1 MKFYLALWLGK
12 IINLLIRMIDKSRGS
27 NLSGEKAIVVDPQM
41 IKKFK
46 GVDCSRM
53 LFITGTNGKS
63 TTNNLVYHIFREN
76 GYDVVSNLEGA
87 NLMAGIATALI
98 KRSSIFGR
106 IKGDFFIFEVDERYL
121 ASVYALLPAENILV
135 TNLQKDQVH
144 RNGDPDFIYRKI
156 SPVVEKA
163 ARVFLN
169 GDEPRSFALSSLNP
183 SYVTYGVEKH
193 SEAFMKDGTFP
204 TMACPVCH
212 GSRLKPEVLSI
223 LVGGKN
229 ICQVTALTVRDCLKF
244 FADLQLSERQQF
256 IAKQVLKEICARLQ
270 FLNDVGLDYLTL
282 DRSAGTLSGGE
293 AQRIRLATQ
302 IGSGLTGVLYILD
315 EPSIGLHQ
323 RDNGKLLETLKHLR
337 DLGNTL
343 IVVEHDEET
352 MYAADQIIDIG
363 PGAGEHG
370 GEVVAQGTAEE
381 IKQVENS
388 VTGTYLSGRKFI
400 PVPKKRRQCDGRFL
414 TIKGA
419 RANNLKN
426 IDVKIPLGV
435 FTVVTGVSGSG
446 KSTLIND
453 ILYNTLGS
461 KLNGARLRPAE
472 HDTIEG
478 IELTDKVIN
487 IDQSPIGR
495 TPRSNPATYTGVFDF
510 IRELFSQTNEAKM
523 RGYKAGR
530 FSFNVKGGR
539 CEACKGDGMNK
550 IEMNFLPDVYVPC
563 EVCHGARYNR
573 DTLEVHYKG
582 KNIAEVLDMTVSEA
596 CEFFKNLPRI
606 YRKLEVLEDVGLGY
620 IHLGQAAT
628 TLSGGEAQRV
638 KLCW

>member
-156 SPVVEKA
+156 SPVVERA

-212 GSRLKPEVLSI
+212 GRIEFDYYNNDGMGGFRCLSCGLRQGEARYRAEDI
-223 LVGGKN
+223 SFADKTFTVDGTEFNMPYDIPYMLYNYAAAIAVAREMGGIPMDSVAGAFKNFKNVGG
-229 ICQVTALTVRDCLKF
+229 
-244 FADLQLSERQQF
+244 
-256 IAKQVLKEICARLQ
+256 
-270 FLNDVGLDYLTL
+270 
-282 DRSAGTLSGGE
+282 
-293 AQRIRLATQ
+293 
-302 IGSGLTGVLYILD
+302 
-315 EPSIGLHQ
+315 
-323 RDNGKLLETLKHLR
+323 
-337 DLGNTL
+337 
-343 IVVEHDEET
+343 
-352 MYAADQIIDIG
+352 
-363 PGAGEHG
+363 
-370 GEVVAQGTAEE
+370 
-381 IKQVENS
+381 
-388 VTGTYLSGRKFI
+388 
-400 PVPKKRRQCDGRFL
+400 
-414 TIKGA
+414 
-419 RANNLKN
+419 
-426 IDVKIPLGV
+426 
-435 FTVVTGVSGSG
+435 
-446 KSTLIND
+446 
-453 ILYNTLGS
+453 
-461 KLNGARLRPAE
+461 
-472 HDTIEG
+472 
-478 IELTDKVIN
+478 
-487 IDQSPIGR
+487 
-495 TPRSNPATYTGVFDF
+495 
-510 IRELFSQTNEAKM
+510 
-523 RGYKAGR
+523 
-530 FSFNVKGGR
+530 
-539 CEACKGDGMNK
+539 
-550 IEMNFLPDVYVPC
+550 
-563 EVCHGARYNR
+563 RY
-573 DTLEVHYKG
+573 
-582 KNIAEVLDMTVSEA
+582 
-596 CEFFKNLPRI
+596 
-606 YRKLEVLEDVGLGY
+606 EVLEFEGKTIKYMRIKQENPETLQTSLNIIAQDKTPKTVCLGMGHIPDVIPSYTNTFYTFDCDFSGVTESNVEDYMSFTEYVCYDVAERLIYAGVPREKIKIMNTEDGDVIFDAVRNAKTDNIY
-620 IHLGQAAT
+620 LITWIHTFHDLQKKVN
-628 TLSGGEAQRV
+628 LKE
-638 KLCW
+638 KE

>member
-98 KRSSIFGR
+98 KQSSIFGR

-212 GSRLKPEVLSI
+212 GRIEFDYYNNDGMGGFRCLSCGLRQGEARYRAEDI
-223 LVGGKN
+223 SFADKTFTVDGTEFNMPYDIPYMLYNYAAAIAVAREMGGIPMDSVACAFKNFKNVGG
-229 ICQVTALTVRDCLKF
+229 
-244 FADLQLSERQQF
+244 
-256 IAKQVLKEICARLQ
+256 
-270 FLNDVGLDYLTL
+270 
-282 DRSAGTLSGGE
+282 
-293 AQRIRLATQ
+293 
-302 IGSGLTGVLYILD
+302 
-315 EPSIGLHQ
+315 
-323 RDNGKLLETLKHLR
+323 
-337 DLGNTL
+337 
-343 IVVEHDEET
+343 
-352 MYAADQIIDIG
+352 
-363 PGAGEHG
+363 
-370 GEVVAQGTAEE
+370 
-381 IKQVENS
+381 
-388 VTGTYLSGRKFI
+388 
-400 PVPKKRRQCDGRFL
+400 
-414 TIKGA
+414 
-419 RANNLKN
+419 
-426 IDVKIPLGV
+426 
-435 FTVVTGVSGSG
+435 
-446 KSTLIND
+446 
-453 ILYNTLGS
+453 
-461 KLNGARLRPAE
+461 
-472 HDTIEG
+472 
-478 IELTDKVIN
+478 
-487 IDQSPIGR
+487 
-495 TPRSNPATYTGVFDF
+495 
-510 IRELFSQTNEAKM
+510 
-523 RGYKAGR
+523 
-530 FSFNVKGGR
+530 
-539 CEACKGDGMNK
+539 
-550 IEMNFLPDVYVPC
+550 
-563 EVCHGARYNR
+563 RY
-573 DTLEVHYKG
+573 
-582 KNIAEVLDMTVSEA
+582 
-596 CEFFKNLPRI
+596 
-606 YRKLEVLEDVGLGY
+606 EVLEFEGKTIKYMRIKQENPETLQTSLNIIAQDKTPKTVCLGMGHIPDVIPSYTNTFYTFDCDFSGVTESNVEDYMSFTEYVCYDVAERLIYAGVPREKIKIMNTEDGDVIFDAVRNAKTDNIY
-620 IHLGQAAT
+620 LITWIHTFHDLQKKVN
-628 TLSGGEAQRV
+628 LKE
-638 KLCW
+638 KE

>member
-212 GSRLKPEVLSI
+212 GRIEFDYYNNDGMGGFRCLSCGLRQGEARYRAEDI
-223 LVGGKN
+223 SFADKTFTVDGTEFNMPYDIPYMLYNYAAAIAVAREMGGIPMASVAGAFKNFKNVGG
-229 ICQVTALTVRDCLKF
+229 
-244 FADLQLSERQQF
+244 
-256 IAKQVLKEICARLQ
+256 
-270 FLNDVGLDYLTL
+270 
-282 DRSAGTLSGGE
+282 
-293 AQRIRLATQ
+293 
-302 IGSGLTGVLYILD
+302 
-315 EPSIGLHQ
+315 
-323 RDNGKLLETLKHLR
+323 
-337 DLGNTL
+337 
-343 IVVEHDEET
+343 
-352 MYAADQIIDIG
+352 
-363 PGAGEHG
+363 
-370 GEVVAQGTAEE
+370 
-381 IKQVENS
+381 
-388 VTGTYLSGRKFI
+388 
-400 PVPKKRRQCDGRFL
+400 
-414 TIKGA
+414 
-419 RANNLKN
+419 
-426 IDVKIPLGV
+426 
-435 FTVVTGVSGSG
+435 
-446 KSTLIND
+446 
-453 ILYNTLGS
+453 
-461 KLNGARLRPAE
+461 
-472 HDTIEG
+472 
-478 IELTDKVIN
+478 
-487 IDQSPIGR
+487 
-495 TPRSNPATYTGVFDF
+495 
-510 IRELFSQTNEAKM
+510 
-523 RGYKAGR
+523 
-530 FSFNVKGGR
+530 
-539 CEACKGDGMNK
+539 
-550 IEMNFLPDVYVPC
+550 
-563 EVCHGARYNR
+563 RY
-573 DTLEVHYKG
+573 
-582 KNIAEVLDMTVSEA
+582 
-596 CEFFKNLPRI
+596 
-606 YRKLEVLEDVGLGY
+606 EVLEFEGKTIKYMRIKQENPETLQTSLNIIAQDKTPKTVCLGMGHIPDVIPSYTNTFYTFDCDFSGVTESNVEDYMSFTEYVCYDVAERLICAGVPREKIKIMNTEDGDVIFDAVRNAKTDNIY
-620 IHLGQAAT
+620 LITWIHTFHDLQKKVN
-628 TLSGGEAQRV
+628 LKE
-638 KLCW
+638 KE

>member
-212 GSRLKPEVLSI
+212 GRIEFDYYNNDGMGGFRCLSCGLRQGEARYRAEDI
-223 LVGGKN
+223 SFADKTFTVDGTEFNMPYDIPYMLYNYAAAIAVAREMGGISMASVAGAFKNFKNVGG
-229 ICQVTALTVRDCLKF
+229 
-244 FADLQLSERQQF
+244 
-256 IAKQVLKEICARLQ
+256 
-270 FLNDVGLDYLTL
+270 
-282 DRSAGTLSGGE
+282 
-293 AQRIRLATQ
+293 
-302 IGSGLTGVLYILD
+302 
-315 EPSIGLHQ
+315 
-323 RDNGKLLETLKHLR
+323 
-337 DLGNTL
+337 
-343 IVVEHDEET
+343 
-352 MYAADQIIDIG
+352 
-363 PGAGEHG
+363 
-370 GEVVAQGTAEE
+370 
-381 IKQVENS
+381 
-388 VTGTYLSGRKFI
+388 
-400 PVPKKRRQCDGRFL
+400 
-414 TIKGA
+414 
-419 RANNLKN
+419 
-426 IDVKIPLGV
+426 
-435 FTVVTGVSGSG
+435 
-446 KSTLIND
+446 
-453 ILYNTLGS
+453 
-461 KLNGARLRPAE
+461 
-472 HDTIEG
+472 
-478 IELTDKVIN
+478 
-487 IDQSPIGR
+487 
-495 TPRSNPATYTGVFDF
+495 
-510 IRELFSQTNEAKM
+510 
-523 RGYKAGR
+523 
-530 FSFNVKGGR
+530 
-539 CEACKGDGMNK
+539 
-550 IEMNFLPDVYVPC
+550 
-563 EVCHGARYNR
+563 RY
-573 DTLEVHYKG
+573 
-582 KNIAEVLDMTVSEA
+582 
-596 CEFFKNLPRI
+596 
-606 YRKLEVLEDVGLGY
+606 EVLEFEGKTIKYMRIKQENPETLQTSLNIIAQDKTPKTVCLGMGHIPDVIPSYTNTFYTFDCDFSGVTESNVEDYMSFTEYVCYDVAERLIYAGVPREKIKIMNTEDGDVIFDAVRNAKTDNIY
-620 IHLGQAAT
+620 LITWIHTFHDLQKKVN
-628 TLSGGEAQRV
+628 LKE
-638 KLCW
+638 KE

>member
-169 GDEPRSFALSSLNP
+169 GDEPRSFALSSLSP

-212 GSRLKPEVLSI
+212 GRIEFDYYNNDGMGGFRCLSCGLRQGEARYRAEDI
-223 LVGGKN
+223 SFADKTFTVDGTEFNMPYDIPYMLYNYAAAIAVAREMGGIPMASVAGAFKNFKNVGG
-229 ICQVTALTVRDCLKF
+229 
-244 FADLQLSERQQF
+244 
-256 IAKQVLKEICARLQ
+256 
-270 FLNDVGLDYLTL
+270 
-282 DRSAGTLSGGE
+282 
-293 AQRIRLATQ
+293 
-302 IGSGLTGVLYILD
+302 
-315 EPSIGLHQ
+315 
-323 RDNGKLLETLKHLR
+323 
-337 DLGNTL
+337 
-343 IVVEHDEET
+343 
-352 MYAADQIIDIG
+352 
-363 PGAGEHG
+363 
-370 GEVVAQGTAEE
+370 
-381 IKQVENS
+381 
-388 VTGTYLSGRKFI
+388 
-400 PVPKKRRQCDGRFL
+400 
-414 TIKGA
+414 
-419 RANNLKN
+419 
-426 IDVKIPLGV
+426 
-435 FTVVTGVSGSG
+435 
-446 KSTLIND
+446 
-453 ILYNTLGS
+453 
-461 KLNGARLRPAE
+461 
-472 HDTIEG
+472 
-478 IELTDKVIN
+478 
-487 IDQSPIGR
+487 
-495 TPRSNPATYTGVFDF
+495 
-510 IRELFSQTNEAKM
+510 
-523 RGYKAGR
+523 
-530 FSFNVKGGR
+530 
-539 CEACKGDGMNK
+539 
-550 IEMNFLPDVYVPC
+550 
-563 EVCHGARYNR
+563 RY
-573 DTLEVHYKG
+573 
-582 KNIAEVLDMTVSEA
+582 
-596 CEFFKNLPRI
+596 
-606 YRKLEVLEDVGLGY
+606 EVLEFEGKTIKYMRIKQENPETLQTSLNIIAQDKTPKTVCLGMGHIPDVIPSYTNTFYTFDCDFSGVTESNVEDYMSFTEYVCYDVAERLIYAGVPREKIKIMNTEDGDVIFDAVRNAKTDNIY
-620 IHLGQAAT
+620 LITWIHTFHDLQKKVN
-628 TLSGGEAQRV
+628 LKE
-638 KLCW
+638 KE

>member
-46 GVDCSRM
+46 GVDRSRM

-212 GSRLKPEVLSI
+212 GRIEFDYYNNDGRGGFRCLSCGLRQGEARYRAEDI
-223 LVGGKN
+223 SFADKTFTVDGTEFNMPYDIPYMLYNYAAAIAVAREMGGIPMASVAGAFKNFKNVGG
-229 ICQVTALTVRDCLKF
+229 
-244 FADLQLSERQQF
+244 
-256 IAKQVLKEICARLQ
+256 
-270 FLNDVGLDYLTL
+270 
-282 DRSAGTLSGGE
+282 
-293 AQRIRLATQ
+293 
-302 IGSGLTGVLYILD
+302 
-315 EPSIGLHQ
+315 
-323 RDNGKLLETLKHLR
+323 
-337 DLGNTL
+337 
-343 IVVEHDEET
+343 
-352 MYAADQIIDIG
+352 
-363 PGAGEHG
+363 
-370 GEVVAQGTAEE
+370 
-381 IKQVENS
+381 
-388 VTGTYLSGRKFI
+388 
-400 PVPKKRRQCDGRFL
+400 
-414 TIKGA
+414 
-419 RANNLKN
+419 
-426 IDVKIPLGV
+426 
-435 FTVVTGVSGSG
+435 
-446 KSTLIND
+446 
-453 ILYNTLGS
+453 
-461 KLNGARLRPAE
+461 
-472 HDTIEG
+472 
-478 IELTDKVIN
+478 
-487 IDQSPIGR
+487 
-495 TPRSNPATYTGVFDF
+495 
-510 IRELFSQTNEAKM
+510 
-523 RGYKAGR
+523 
-530 FSFNVKGGR
+530 
-539 CEACKGDGMNK
+539 
-550 IEMNFLPDVYVPC
+550 
-563 EVCHGARYNR
+563 RY
-573 DTLEVHYKG
+573 
-582 KNIAEVLDMTVSEA
+582 
-596 CEFFKNLPRI
+596 
-606 YRKLEVLEDVGLGY
+606 EVLEFEGKTIKYMRIKQENPETLQTSLNIIAQDKTPKTVCLGMGHIPDVIPSYTNTFYTFDCDFSGVTESNVEDYMSFTEYVCYDVAERLIYAGVPREKIKIMNTEDGDVIFDAVRNAKTDNIY
-620 IHLGQAAT
+620 LITWIHTFHDLQKKVN
-628 TLSGGEAQRV
+628 LKE
-638 KLCW
+638 KE

>member
-212 GSRLKPEVLSI
+212 GRIEFDYYNNDGMGGFRCLSCGLRQGETRYRAEDI
-223 LVGGKN
+223 SFADKTFTVDGTEFNMPYDIPYMLYNYAAAIAVAREMGGIPMDSVAGAFKNFKNVGG
-229 ICQVTALTVRDCLKF
+229 
-244 FADLQLSERQQF
+244 
-256 IAKQVLKEICARLQ
+256 
-270 FLNDVGLDYLTL
+270 
-282 DRSAGTLSGGE
+282 
-293 AQRIRLATQ
+293 
-302 IGSGLTGVLYILD
+302 
-315 EPSIGLHQ
+315 
-323 RDNGKLLETLKHLR
+323 
-337 DLGNTL
+337 
-343 IVVEHDEET
+343 
-352 MYAADQIIDIG
+352 
-363 PGAGEHG
+363 
-370 GEVVAQGTAEE
+370 
-381 IKQVENS
+381 
-388 VTGTYLSGRKFI
+388 
-400 PVPKKRRQCDGRFL
+400 
-414 TIKGA
+414 
-419 RANNLKN
+419 
-426 IDVKIPLGV
+426 
-435 FTVVTGVSGSG
+435 
-446 KSTLIND
+446 
-453 ILYNTLGS
+453 
-461 KLNGARLRPAE
+461 
-472 HDTIEG
+472 
-478 IELTDKVIN
+478 
-487 IDQSPIGR
+487 
-495 TPRSNPATYTGVFDF
+495 
-510 IRELFSQTNEAKM
+510 
-523 RGYKAGR
+523 
-530 FSFNVKGGR
+530 
-539 CEACKGDGMNK
+539 
-550 IEMNFLPDVYVPC
+550 
-563 EVCHGARYNR
+563 RY
-573 DTLEVHYKG
+573 
-582 KNIAEVLDMTVSEA
+582 
-596 CEFFKNLPRI
+596 
-606 YRKLEVLEDVGLGY
+606 EVLEFEGKTIKYMRIKQENPETLQTSLNIIAQDKTPKTVCLGMGHIPDVIPSYTNTFYTFDCDFSGVTESNVEDYMSFTEYVCYDVAERLIYAGVPREKIKIMNTEDGDVIFDAVRNAKTDNIY
-620 IHLGQAAT
+620 LITWIHTFHDLQKKVN
-628 TLSGGEAQRV
+628 LKE
-638 KLCW
+638 KE

>member
-183 SYVTYGVEKH
+183 FYVTYGVEKH

-212 GSRLKPEVLSI
+212 GRIEFDYYNNDGMGGFRCLSCGLRQGEARYRAEDI
-223 LVGGKN
+223 SFADKTFTVDGTEFNMPYDMPYMLYNYAAAIAVAREMGGIPMASVAGAFKNFKNVGG
-229 ICQVTALTVRDCLKF
+229 
-244 FADLQLSERQQF
+244 
-256 IAKQVLKEICARLQ
+256 
-270 FLNDVGLDYLTL
+270 
-282 DRSAGTLSGGE
+282 
-293 AQRIRLATQ
+293 
-302 IGSGLTGVLYILD
+302 
-315 EPSIGLHQ
+315 
-323 RDNGKLLETLKHLR
+323 
-337 DLGNTL
+337 
-343 IVVEHDEET
+343 
-352 MYAADQIIDIG
+352 
-363 PGAGEHG
+363 
-370 GEVVAQGTAEE
+370 
-381 IKQVENS
+381 
-388 VTGTYLSGRKFI
+388 
-400 PVPKKRRQCDGRFL
+400 
-414 TIKGA
+414 
-419 RANNLKN
+419 
-426 IDVKIPLGV
+426 
-435 FTVVTGVSGSG
+435 
-446 KSTLIND
+446 
-453 ILYNTLGS
+453 
-461 KLNGARLRPAE
+461 
-472 HDTIEG
+472 
-478 IELTDKVIN
+478 
-487 IDQSPIGR
+487 
-495 TPRSNPATYTGVFDF
+495 
-510 IRELFSQTNEAKM
+510 
-523 RGYKAGR
+523 
-530 FSFNVKGGR
+530 
-539 CEACKGDGMNK
+539 
-550 IEMNFLPDVYVPC
+550 
-563 EVCHGARYNR
+563 RY
-573 DTLEVHYKG
+573 
-582 KNIAEVLDMTVSEA
+582 
-596 CEFFKNLPRI
+596 
-606 YRKLEVLEDVGLGY
+606 EVLEFEGKTIKYMRIKQENPETLQTSLNIIAQDKTPKTVCLGMGHIPDVIPSYTNTFYTFDCDFSGVTESNVEDYMSFTEYVCYDVAERLIYAGVPREKIKIMNTEDGDVIFDAVRNAKTDNIY
-620 IHLGQAAT
+620 LITWIHTFHDLQKKVN
-628 TLSGGEAQRV
+628 LKE
-638 KLCW
+638 KE

>member
-183 SYVTYGVEKH
+183 FYVTYGVEKH

-212 GSRLKPEVLSI
+212 GRIEFDYYNNDGMGGFRCLSCGLRQGEARYRAEDI
-223 LVGGKN
+223 SFADKTFTVDGTEFNMPYDIPYMLYNYAAAIAVAREMGGIPMDSVAGAFKNFKNVGG
-229 ICQVTALTVRDCLKF
+229 
-244 FADLQLSERQQF
+244 
-256 IAKQVLKEICARLQ
+256 
-270 FLNDVGLDYLTL
+270 
-282 DRSAGTLSGGE
+282 
-293 AQRIRLATQ
+293 
-302 IGSGLTGVLYILD
+302 
-315 EPSIGLHQ
+315 
-323 RDNGKLLETLKHLR
+323 
-337 DLGNTL
+337 
-343 IVVEHDEET
+343 
-352 MYAADQIIDIG
+352 
-363 PGAGEHG
+363 
-370 GEVVAQGTAEE
+370 
-381 IKQVENS
+381 
-388 VTGTYLSGRKFI
+388 
-400 PVPKKRRQCDGRFL
+400 
-414 TIKGA
+414 
-419 RANNLKN
+419 
-426 IDVKIPLGV
+426 
-435 FTVVTGVSGSG
+435 
-446 KSTLIND
+446 
-453 ILYNTLGS
+453 
-461 KLNGARLRPAE
+461 
-472 HDTIEG
+472 
-478 IELTDKVIN
+478 
-487 IDQSPIGR
+487 
-495 TPRSNPATYTGVFDF
+495 
-510 IRELFSQTNEAKM
+510 
-523 RGYKAGR
+523 
-530 FSFNVKGGR
+530 
-539 CEACKGDGMNK
+539 
-550 IEMNFLPDVYVPC
+550 
-563 EVCHGARYNR
+563 RY
-573 DTLEVHYKG
+573 
-582 KNIAEVLDMTVSEA
+582 
-596 CEFFKNLPRI
+596 
-606 YRKLEVLEDVGLGY
+606 EVLEFEGKTIKYMRIKQENPETLQTSLNIIAQDKTPKTVCLGMGHIPDVIPSYTNTFYTFDCDFSGVTESNVEDYMSFTEYVCYDVAERLIYAGVPREKIKIMNTEDGDVIFDAVRNAKTDNIY
-620 IHLGQAAT
+620 LITWIHTFHDLQKKVN
-628 TLSGGEAQRV
+628 LKE
-638 KLCW
+638 KE

>member
-212 GSRLKPEVLSI
+212 GRIEFDHYNNDGMGGFRCLSCGLRQGEARYRAEDI
-223 LVGGKN
+223 SFADKTFTVDGTEFNMPYDIPYMLYNYAAAIAVAREMGGIPMDSVAGAFKNFKNVGG
-229 ICQVTALTVRDCLKF
+229 
-244 FADLQLSERQQF
+244 
-256 IAKQVLKEICARLQ
+256 
-270 FLNDVGLDYLTL
+270 
-282 DRSAGTLSGGE
+282 
-293 AQRIRLATQ
+293 
-302 IGSGLTGVLYILD
+302 
-315 EPSIGLHQ
+315 
-323 RDNGKLLETLKHLR
+323 
-337 DLGNTL
+337 
-343 IVVEHDEET
+343 
-352 MYAADQIIDIG
+352 
-363 PGAGEHG
+363 
-370 GEVVAQGTAEE
+370 
-381 IKQVENS
+381 
-388 VTGTYLSGRKFI
+388 
-400 PVPKKRRQCDGRFL
+400 
-414 TIKGA
+414 
-419 RANNLKN
+419 
-426 IDVKIPLGV
+426 
-435 FTVVTGVSGSG
+435 
-446 KSTLIND
+446 
-453 ILYNTLGS
+453 
-461 KLNGARLRPAE
+461 
-472 HDTIEG
+472 
-478 IELTDKVIN
+478 
-487 IDQSPIGR
+487 
-495 TPRSNPATYTGVFDF
+495 
-510 IRELFSQTNEAKM
+510 
-523 RGYKAGR
+523 
-530 FSFNVKGGR
+530 
-539 CEACKGDGMNK
+539 
-550 IEMNFLPDVYVPC
+550 
-563 EVCHGARYNR
+563 RY
-573 DTLEVHYKG
+573 
-582 KNIAEVLDMTVSEA
+582 
-596 CEFFKNLPRI
+596 
-606 YRKLEVLEDVGLGY
+606 EVLEFEGKTIKYMRIKQENPETLQTSLNIIAQDKTPKTVCLGMGHIPDVIPSYTNTFYTFDCDFSGVTESNVEDYMSFTEYVCYDVAERLIYAGVPREKIKIMNTEDGDVIFDAVRNAKTDNIY
-620 IHLGQAAT
+620 LITWIHTFHDLQKKVN
-628 TLSGGEAQRV
+628 LKE
-638 KLCW
+638 KE

>member
-212 GSRLKPEVLSI
+212 GRIEFDYYNNDGMGGFRCLSCGLRQGEARYRAEDI
-223 LVGGKN
+223 SFADKTFTVDGTEFNMPYDIPYMLYNYAAAIALAREMGGIPMDSVAGAFKNFKNVGG
-229 ICQVTALTVRDCLKF
+229 
-244 FADLQLSERQQF
+244 
-256 IAKQVLKEICARLQ
+256 
-270 FLNDVGLDYLTL
+270 
-282 DRSAGTLSGGE
+282 
-293 AQRIRLATQ
+293 
-302 IGSGLTGVLYILD
+302 
-315 EPSIGLHQ
+315 
-323 RDNGKLLETLKHLR
+323 
-337 DLGNTL
+337 
-343 IVVEHDEET
+343 
-352 MYAADQIIDIG
+352 
-363 PGAGEHG
+363 
-370 GEVVAQGTAEE
+370 
-381 IKQVENS
+381 
-388 VTGTYLSGRKFI
+388 
-400 PVPKKRRQCDGRFL
+400 
-414 TIKGA
+414 
-419 RANNLKN
+419 
-426 IDVKIPLGV
+426 
-435 FTVVTGVSGSG
+435 
-446 KSTLIND
+446 
-453 ILYNTLGS
+453 
-461 KLNGARLRPAE
+461 
-472 HDTIEG
+472 
-478 IELTDKVIN
+478 
-487 IDQSPIGR
+487 
-495 TPRSNPATYTGVFDF
+495 
-510 IRELFSQTNEAKM
+510 
-523 RGYKAGR
+523 
-530 FSFNVKGGR
+530 
-539 CEACKGDGMNK
+539 
-550 IEMNFLPDVYVPC
+550 
-563 EVCHGARYNR
+563 RY
-573 DTLEVHYKG
+573 
-582 KNIAEVLDMTVSEA
+582 
-596 CEFFKNLPRI
+596 
-606 YRKLEVLEDVGLGY
+606 EVLEFEGKTIKYMRIKQENPETLQTSLNIIAQDKTPKTVCLGMGHIPDVIPSYTNTFYTFDCDFSGVTESNVEDYMSFTEYVCYDVAERLIYAGVPREKIKIMNTEDGDVIFDAVRNAKTDNIY
-620 IHLGQAAT
+620 LITWIHTFHDLQKKVN
-628 TLSGGEAQRV
+628 LKE
-638 KLCW
+638 KE

>member
-212 GSRLKPEVLSI
+212 GRIEFDYYNNDGMGGFRCLSCGLRQGEARYRAEDI
-223 LVGGKN
+223 SFADKTFTVDDTEFNMPYDIPYMLYNYAAAIAVAREMGGIPMDSVAGAFKNFKNVGG
-229 ICQVTALTVRDCLKF
+229 
-244 FADLQLSERQQF
+244 
-256 IAKQVLKEICARLQ
+256 
-270 FLNDVGLDYLTL
+270 
-282 DRSAGTLSGGE
+282 
-293 AQRIRLATQ
+293 
-302 IGSGLTGVLYILD
+302 
-315 EPSIGLHQ
+315 
-323 RDNGKLLETLKHLR
+323 
-337 DLGNTL
+337 
-343 IVVEHDEET
+343 
-352 MYAADQIIDIG
+352 
-363 PGAGEHG
+363 
-370 GEVVAQGTAEE
+370 
-381 IKQVENS
+381 
-388 VTGTYLSGRKFI
+388 
-400 PVPKKRRQCDGRFL
+400 
-414 TIKGA
+414 
-419 RANNLKN
+419 
-426 IDVKIPLGV
+426 
-435 FTVVTGVSGSG
+435 
-446 KSTLIND
+446 
-453 ILYNTLGS
+453 
-461 KLNGARLRPAE
+461 
-472 HDTIEG
+472 
-478 IELTDKVIN
+478 
-487 IDQSPIGR
+487 
-495 TPRSNPATYTGVFDF
+495 
-510 IRELFSQTNEAKM
+510 
-523 RGYKAGR
+523 
-530 FSFNVKGGR
+530 
-539 CEACKGDGMNK
+539 
-550 IEMNFLPDVYVPC
+550 
-563 EVCHGARYNR
+563 RY
-573 DTLEVHYKG
+573 
-582 KNIAEVLDMTVSEA
+582 
-596 CEFFKNLPRI
+596 
-606 YRKLEVLEDVGLGY
+606 EVLEFEGKTIKYMRIKQENPETLQTSLNIIAQDKTPKTVCLGMGHIPDVIPSYTNTFYTFDCDFSGVTESNVEDYMSFTEYVCYDVAERLIYAGVPREKIKIMNTEDGDVIFDAVRNAKTDNIY
-620 IHLGQAAT
+620 LITWIHTFHDLQKKVN
-628 TLSGGEAQRV
+628 LKE
-638 KLCW
+638 KE

>member
-212 GSRLKPEVLSI
+212 GRIEFDYYNNDGMGGFRCLSCGLRQGEARYRAEDI
-223 LVGGKN
+223 SFADKTFTVDGTEFNMPYDIPYMLYNYAAAIAVAREMGGIPMDSVAGAFKNFKNVGG
-229 ICQVTALTVRDCLKF
+229 
-244 FADLQLSERQQF
+244 
-256 IAKQVLKEICARLQ
+256 
-270 FLNDVGLDYLTL
+270 
-282 DRSAGTLSGGE
+282 
-293 AQRIRLATQ
+293 
-302 IGSGLTGVLYILD
+302 
-315 EPSIGLHQ
+315 
-323 RDNGKLLETLKHLR
+323 
-337 DLGNTL
+337 
-343 IVVEHDEET
+343 
-352 MYAADQIIDIG
+352 
-363 PGAGEHG
+363 
-370 GEVVAQGTAEE
+370 
-381 IKQVENS
+381 
-388 VTGTYLSGRKFI
+388 
-400 PVPKKRRQCDGRFL
+400 
-414 TIKGA
+414 
-419 RANNLKN
+419 
-426 IDVKIPLGV
+426 
-435 FTVVTGVSGSG
+435 
-446 KSTLIND
+446 
-453 ILYNTLGS
+453 
-461 KLNGARLRPAE
+461 
-472 HDTIEG
+472 
-478 IELTDKVIN
+478 
-487 IDQSPIGR
+487 
-495 TPRSNPATYTGVFDF
+495 
-510 IRELFSQTNEAKM
+510 
-523 RGYKAGR
+523 
-530 FSFNVKGGR
+530 
-539 CEACKGDGMNK
+539 
-550 IEMNFLPDVYVPC
+550 
-563 EVCHGARYNR
+563 RY
-573 DTLEVHYKG
+573 
-582 KNIAEVLDMTVSEA
+582 
-596 CEFFKNLPRI
+596 
-606 YRKLEVLEDVGLGY
+606 EVLEFEGKTIKYMRIKQENPETLQTSLNIIAQDKTPKTVCLGMGHIPDVIPSYTNTFYTFDCDFSGVTESNVEDYMAFTEYVCYDVAERLIYAGVPREKIKMMNTEDGDVIFDAVRNAKTDNIY
-620 IHLGQAAT
+620 LITWIHTFHDLQKKVN
-628 TLSGGEAQRV
+628 LKE
-638 KLCW
+638 KE

>member
-212 GSRLKPEVLSI
+212 GRIEFDYYNNDGMGGFRCLSCGLRQGEARYRAEDI
-223 LVGGKN
+223 SFADKTFTVDGTEFNMPYDIPYMLYNYAAAIAVAREMGGIPMDSVACAFKNFKNVGG
-229 ICQVTALTVRDCLKF
+229 
-244 FADLQLSERQQF
+244 
-256 IAKQVLKEICARLQ
+256 
-270 FLNDVGLDYLTL
+270 
-282 DRSAGTLSGGE
+282 
-293 AQRIRLATQ
+293 
-302 IGSGLTGVLYILD
+302 
-315 EPSIGLHQ
+315 
-323 RDNGKLLETLKHLR
+323 
-337 DLGNTL
+337 
-343 IVVEHDEET
+343 
-352 MYAADQIIDIG
+352 
-363 PGAGEHG
+363 
-370 GEVVAQGTAEE
+370 
-381 IKQVENS
+381 
-388 VTGTYLSGRKFI
+388 
-400 PVPKKRRQCDGRFL
+400 
-414 TIKGA
+414 
-419 RANNLKN
+419 
-426 IDVKIPLGV
+426 
-435 FTVVTGVSGSG
+435 
-446 KSTLIND
+446 
-453 ILYNTLGS
+453 
-461 KLNGARLRPAE
+461 
-472 HDTIEG
+472 
-478 IELTDKVIN
+478 
-487 IDQSPIGR
+487 
-495 TPRSNPATYTGVFDF
+495 
-510 IRELFSQTNEAKM
+510 
-523 RGYKAGR
+523 
-530 FSFNVKGGR
+530 
-539 CEACKGDGMNK
+539 
-550 IEMNFLPDVYVPC
+550 
-563 EVCHGARYNR
+563 RY
-573 DTLEVHYKG
+573 
-582 KNIAEVLDMTVSEA
+582 
-596 CEFFKNLPRI
+596 
-606 YRKLEVLEDVGLGY
+606 EVLEFEGKTIKYMRIKQENPETLQTSLNIIAQDKTPKTVCLGMGHIPDVIPSYTNTFYTFDCDFSGVTESNVEDYMSFTEYVCYDVAERLIYAGVPREKIKIMNTEDGDVIFDAVRNAKTDNIY
-620 IHLGQAAT
+620 LITWIHTFHDLQKKVN
-628 TLSGGEAQRV
+628 LKE
-638 KLCW
+638 KE

>member
-212 GSRLKPEVLSI
+212 GRIEFDYYNNDGMGGFRCLSCGLRQGEARYRAEDI
-223 LVGGKN
+223 SFADKTFTVDGTEFNMPYDIPYMLYNYAAAIAVAREMGGIPMASVAGAFKNFKNVGG
-229 ICQVTALTVRDCLKF
+229 
-244 FADLQLSERQQF
+244 
-256 IAKQVLKEICARLQ
+256 
-270 FLNDVGLDYLTL
+270 
-282 DRSAGTLSGGE
+282 
-293 AQRIRLATQ
+293 
-302 IGSGLTGVLYILD
+302 
-315 EPSIGLHQ
+315 
-323 RDNGKLLETLKHLR
+323 
-337 DLGNTL
+337 
-343 IVVEHDEET
+343 
-352 MYAADQIIDIG
+352 
-363 PGAGEHG
+363 
-370 GEVVAQGTAEE
+370 
-381 IKQVENS
+381 
-388 VTGTYLSGRKFI
+388 
-400 PVPKKRRQCDGRFL
+400 
-414 TIKGA
+414 
-419 RANNLKN
+419 
-426 IDVKIPLGV
+426 
-435 FTVVTGVSGSG
+435 
-446 KSTLIND
+446 
-453 ILYNTLGS
+453 
-461 KLNGARLRPAE
+461 
-472 HDTIEG
+472 
-478 IELTDKVIN
+478 
-487 IDQSPIGR
+487 
-495 TPRSNPATYTGVFDF
+495 
-510 IRELFSQTNEAKM
+510 
-523 RGYKAGR
+523 
-530 FSFNVKGGR
+530 
-539 CEACKGDGMNK
+539 
-550 IEMNFLPDVYVPC
+550 
-563 EVCHGARYNR
+563 RY
-573 DTLEVHYKG
+573 
-582 KNIAEVLDMTVSEA
+582 
-596 CEFFKNLPRI
+596 
-606 YRKLEVLEDVGLGY
+606 EVLEFEGKTIKYMRIKQENPETLQTSLNIIAQDRTPKTVCLGMGHIPDVIPSYTNTFYTFDCDFSGVTESNVEDYMSFTEYVCYDVAERLIYAGVPREKIKIMNTEDGDVIFDAVRNAKTDNIY
-620 IHLGQAAT
+620 LITWIHTFHDLQKKVN
-628 TLSGGEAQRV
+628 LKE
-638 KLCW
+638 KE

>member
-63 TTNNLVYHIFREN
+63 TTNNLVYHIFQEN

-212 GSRLKPEVLSI
+212 GRIEFDYYNNDGMGGFRCLSCGLRQGEARYRAEDI
-223 LVGGKN
+223 SFADKTFTVDGTEFNMPYDIPYMLYNYAAAIAVAREMGGIPMDSVAGAFKNFKNVGG
-229 ICQVTALTVRDCLKF
+229 
-244 FADLQLSERQQF
+244 
-256 IAKQVLKEICARLQ
+256 
-270 FLNDVGLDYLTL
+270 
-282 DRSAGTLSGGE
+282 
-293 AQRIRLATQ
+293 
-302 IGSGLTGVLYILD
+302 
-315 EPSIGLHQ
+315 
-323 RDNGKLLETLKHLR
+323 
-337 DLGNTL
+337 
-343 IVVEHDEET
+343 
-352 MYAADQIIDIG
+352 
-363 PGAGEHG
+363 
-370 GEVVAQGTAEE
+370 
-381 IKQVENS
+381 
-388 VTGTYLSGRKFI
+388 
-400 PVPKKRRQCDGRFL
+400 
-414 TIKGA
+414 
-419 RANNLKN
+419 
-426 IDVKIPLGV
+426 
-435 FTVVTGVSGSG
+435 
-446 KSTLIND
+446 
-453 ILYNTLGS
+453 
-461 KLNGARLRPAE
+461 
-472 HDTIEG
+472 
-478 IELTDKVIN
+478 
-487 IDQSPIGR
+487 
-495 TPRSNPATYTGVFDF
+495 
-510 IRELFSQTNEAKM
+510 
-523 RGYKAGR
+523 
-530 FSFNVKGGR
+530 
-539 CEACKGDGMNK
+539 
-550 IEMNFLPDVYVPC
+550 
-563 EVCHGARYNR
+563 RY
-573 DTLEVHYKG
+573 
-582 KNIAEVLDMTVSEA
+582 
-596 CEFFKNLPRI
+596 
-606 YRKLEVLEDVGLGY
+606 EVLEFEGKTIKYMRIKQENPETLQTSLNIIAQDKTPKTVCLGMGHIPDVIPSYTNTFYTFDCDFSGVTESNVEDYMSFTEYVCYDVAERLIYAGVPREKIKIMNTEDGDVIFDAVRNAKTDNIY
-620 IHLGQAAT
+620 LITWIHTFHDLQKKVN
-628 TLSGGEAQRV
+628 LKE
-638 KLCW
+638 KE

>member
-12 IINLLIRMIDKSRGS
+12 IINLLIKMIDKSRGS

-212 GSRLKPEVLSI
+212 GRIEFDYYNNDGMGGFRCLSCGLRQGEARYRAEDI
-223 LVGGKN
+223 SFADKTFTVDGTEFNMPYDIPYMLYNYAAAIAVAREMGGIPMASVAGAFKNFKNVGG
-229 ICQVTALTVRDCLKF
+229 
-244 FADLQLSERQQF
+244 
-256 IAKQVLKEICARLQ
+256 
-270 FLNDVGLDYLTL
+270 
-282 DRSAGTLSGGE
+282 
-293 AQRIRLATQ
+293 
-302 IGSGLTGVLYILD
+302 
-315 EPSIGLHQ
+315 
-323 RDNGKLLETLKHLR
+323 
-337 DLGNTL
+337 
-343 IVVEHDEET
+343 
-352 MYAADQIIDIG
+352 
-363 PGAGEHG
+363 
-370 GEVVAQGTAEE
+370 
-381 IKQVENS
+381 
-388 VTGTYLSGRKFI
+388 
-400 PVPKKRRQCDGRFL
+400 
-414 TIKGA
+414 
-419 RANNLKN
+419 
-426 IDVKIPLGV
+426 
-435 FTVVTGVSGSG
+435 
-446 KSTLIND
+446 
-453 ILYNTLGS
+453 
-461 KLNGARLRPAE
+461 
-472 HDTIEG
+472 
-478 IELTDKVIN
+478 
-487 IDQSPIGR
+487 
-495 TPRSNPATYTGVFDF
+495 
-510 IRELFSQTNEAKM
+510 
-523 RGYKAGR
+523 
-530 FSFNVKGGR
+530 
-539 CEACKGDGMNK
+539 
-550 IEMNFLPDVYVPC
+550 
-563 EVCHGARYNR
+563 RY
-573 DTLEVHYKG
+573 
-582 KNIAEVLDMTVSEA
+582 
-596 CEFFKNLPRI
+596 
-606 YRKLEVLEDVGLGY
+606 EVLEFEGKTIKYMRIKQENPETLQTSLNIIAQDKTPKTVCLGMGHIPDVIPSYTNTFYTFDCDFSGVTESNVEDYMSFTEYVCYDVAERLIYAGVPREKIKIMNTEDGDVIFDAVRNAKTDNIY
-620 IHLGQAAT
+620 LITWIHTFHDLQKKVN
-628 TLSGGEAQRV
+628 LKE
-638 KLCW
+638 KE

>member
-212 GSRLKPEVLSI
+212 GRIEFDYYNNDGMGGFRCLSCGLRQGDARYRAEDI
-223 LVGGKN
+223 SFADKTFTVDGTEFNMPYDIPYMLYNYAAAIAVAREMGGIPMDSVAGAFKNFKNVGG
-229 ICQVTALTVRDCLKF
+229 
-244 FADLQLSERQQF
+244 
-256 IAKQVLKEICARLQ
+256 
-270 FLNDVGLDYLTL
+270 
-282 DRSAGTLSGGE
+282 
-293 AQRIRLATQ
+293 
-302 IGSGLTGVLYILD
+302 
-315 EPSIGLHQ
+315 
-323 RDNGKLLETLKHLR
+323 
-337 DLGNTL
+337 
-343 IVVEHDEET
+343 
-352 MYAADQIIDIG
+352 
-363 PGAGEHG
+363 
-370 GEVVAQGTAEE
+370 
-381 IKQVENS
+381 
-388 VTGTYLSGRKFI
+388 
-400 PVPKKRRQCDGRFL
+400 
-414 TIKGA
+414 
-419 RANNLKN
+419 
-426 IDVKIPLGV
+426 
-435 FTVVTGVSGSG
+435 
-446 KSTLIND
+446 
-453 ILYNTLGS
+453 
-461 KLNGARLRPAE
+461 
-472 HDTIEG
+472 
-478 IELTDKVIN
+478 
-487 IDQSPIGR
+487 
-495 TPRSNPATYTGVFDF
+495 
-510 IRELFSQTNEAKM
+510 
-523 RGYKAGR
+523 
-530 FSFNVKGGR
+530 
-539 CEACKGDGMNK
+539 
-550 IEMNFLPDVYVPC
+550 
-563 EVCHGARYNR
+563 RY
-573 DTLEVHYKG
+573 
-582 KNIAEVLDMTVSEA
+582 
-596 CEFFKNLPRI
+596 
-606 YRKLEVLEDVGLGY
+606 EVLEFEGKTIKYMRIKQENPETLQTSLNIIAQDKTPKTVCLGMGHIPDVIPSYTNTFYTFDCDFSGVTESNVEDYMSFTEYVCYDVAERLIYAGVPREKIKIMNTEDGDVIFDAVRNAKTDNIY
-620 IHLGQAAT
+620 LITWIHTVHDLQKKVN
-628 TLSGGEAQRV
+628 LKE
-638 KLCW
+638 KE

>member
-212 GSRLKPEVLSI
+212 GRIEFDYYNNDGMGGFRCLSCGLRQGEARYRAEDI
-223 LVGGKN
+223 SFADKTFTVDGTEFNMPYDIPYMLYNYVAAIAVAREMGGIPMDSVAGAFKNFKNVGG
-229 ICQVTALTVRDCLKF
+229 
-244 FADLQLSERQQF
+244 
-256 IAKQVLKEICARLQ
+256 
-270 FLNDVGLDYLTL
+270 
-282 DRSAGTLSGGE
+282 
-293 AQRIRLATQ
+293 
-302 IGSGLTGVLYILD
+302 
-315 EPSIGLHQ
+315 
-323 RDNGKLLETLKHLR
+323 
-337 DLGNTL
+337 
-343 IVVEHDEET
+343 
-352 MYAADQIIDIG
+352 
-363 PGAGEHG
+363 
-370 GEVVAQGTAEE
+370 
-381 IKQVENS
+381 
-388 VTGTYLSGRKFI
+388 
-400 PVPKKRRQCDGRFL
+400 
-414 TIKGA
+414 
-419 RANNLKN
+419 
-426 IDVKIPLGV
+426 
-435 FTVVTGVSGSG
+435 
-446 KSTLIND
+446 
-453 ILYNTLGS
+453 
-461 KLNGARLRPAE
+461 
-472 HDTIEG
+472 
-478 IELTDKVIN
+478 
-487 IDQSPIGR
+487 
-495 TPRSNPATYTGVFDF
+495 
-510 IRELFSQTNEAKM
+510 
-523 RGYKAGR
+523 
-530 FSFNVKGGR
+530 
-539 CEACKGDGMNK
+539 
-550 IEMNFLPDVYVPC
+550 
-563 EVCHGARYNR
+563 RY
-573 DTLEVHYKG
+573 
-582 KNIAEVLDMTVSEA
+582 
-596 CEFFKNLPRI
+596 
-606 YRKLEVLEDVGLGY
+606 EVLEFEGKTIKYMRIKQENPETLQTSLNIIAQDKTPKTVCLGMGHIPDVIPSYTNTFYTFDCDFSGVTESNVEDYMSFTEYVCYDVAERLIYAGVPREKIKIMNTEDGDVIFDAVRNAKTDNIY
-620 IHLGQAAT
+620 LITWIHTFHDLQKKVN
-628 TLSGGEAQRV
+628 LKE
-638 KLCW
+638 KE